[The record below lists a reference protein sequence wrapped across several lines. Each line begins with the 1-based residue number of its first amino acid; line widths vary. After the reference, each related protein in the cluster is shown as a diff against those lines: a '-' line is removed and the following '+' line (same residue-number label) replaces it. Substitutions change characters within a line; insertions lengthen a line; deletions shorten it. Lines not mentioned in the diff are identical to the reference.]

1 MNEDTQKLEAC
12 ARAAYEVNR
21 AYCFALGDTS
31 QPSWEDAS
39 EWQRS
44 SATNGVCG
52 VLDGNGPEAS
62 HESWLKEKADTGWKF
77 GPKKDPD
84 AKEHPCFV
92 PYAELPPEQRRKDD
106 LFVGTVRSVAAAL
119 QMTVTYPA
127 SPASGDMPAFPKRTI
142 DWSKETVS
150 H

>member
-12 ARAAYEVNR
+12 ARAAHEVNR

-31 QPSWEDAS
+31 QPSWEDAP

-44 SATNGVCG
+44 SATNGVRG
-52 VLDGNGPEAS
+52 VLDGNGPEAF
-62 HESWLKEKADTGWKF
+62 HESWLKEKAEAGWKY
-77 GPKKDPD
+77 GPTKNPE

-92 PYAELPPEQRRKDD
+92 PYAELPLEQSRKDE

-127 SPASGDMPAFPKRTI
+127 SPARGVMPALAQRTI
-142 DWSKETVS
+142 DWSKEKTVV
-150 H
+150 

>member
-12 ARAAYEVNR
+12 ARVAHEVNR

-31 QPSWEDAS
+31 QPSWEDAP

-44 SATNGVCG
+44 SATNGVRG

-77 GPKKDPD
+77 GPVKDPTK
-84 AKEHPCFV
+84 KEHPCFV
-92 PYAELPPEQRRKDD
+92 PYDQLPAEQQAKDYIF
-106 LFVGTVRSVAAAL
+106 LGIVRAL
-119 QMTVTYPA
+119 ER
-127 SPASGDMPAFPKRTI
+127 FL
-142 DWSKETVS
+142 
-150 H
+150 